1 MSLDAFEFCFLTV
14 QEKQV
19 MTPTLFELEIY
30 QKTENSGFFEKILY
44 VNELKVKKV
53 SLISKILCSSKDIF
67 KNNKIT
73 GFYIHTDISRT
84 EMIFEAKISSHEVTK
99 SINSQTNNK
108 FSMA

>member
-30 QKTENSGFFEKILY
+30 QKTENSFFEKILY

-53 SLISKILCSSKDIF
+53 FEIDFENSL
-67 KNNKIT
+67 
-73 GFYIHTDISRT
+73 
-84 EMIFEAKISSHEVTK
+84 
-99 SINSQTNNK
+99 
-108 FSMA
+108 